1 MRKARPIHEG
11 LKMNLPNQ
19 NDVGRGHNENA
30 MRLSILADDAQRA
43 LERVA
48 SGETD
53 TIEGWLAYGAALN
66 EGRAMHS
73 GDREFGQWVSE
84 NVLYQV
90 GNAIRPEDQIS
101 AMWAAGNSDQF
112 ETARAAGNA
121 RTVRGIYAKWQE
133 IDAARKAAEERERAA
148 VARAKAEA
156 ERKEA
161 EEARRKAEE
170 QRREAKARADA
181 EAAAQMAAQQAKD
194 AEARRIAQ
202 EQARVAAIAREEAEA
217 AAKAEDAKA
226 KAADKVAKESD
237 KTAKAADKSAKSA
250 DKKAA
255 KAKTGD
261 TSADKTAHVSNNS
274 GENEWYT
281 PAQFIEAAREVLGG
295 IDLDPATSE
304 IANRRVKAAKIF
316 TIDDDGLSRD
326 WPVGSIWMNPPYAQ
340 PLMGQFASK
349 FAAAIR
355 AGSSG
360 IVLVNNATETA
371 WFQEIAAECAAIC
384 FPKTR
389 IRFLDP
395 DGNPSGAPLQGQ
407 AIIYS
412 GNSPAEFC
420 AKFSQFGLIVRHG

>member
-1 MRKARPIHEG
+1 
-11 LKMNLPNQ
+11 MNLPNQ

-66 EGRAMHS
+66 EGRAMFPS
-73 GDREFGQWVSE
+73 DEQFGQWVISSG
-84 NVLYQV
+84 VYQV
-90 GNAIRPEDQIS
+90 GTDEIRREDRAA

-112 ETARAAGNA
+112 DTARAAGNA

-261 TSADKTAHVSNNS
+261 TSADKTAHVSNNG

-295 IDLDPATSE
+295 IYLDPATSE

-371 WFQEIAAECAAIC
+371 WFQEIAAECSAIC

-395 DGNPSGAPLQGQ
+395 DGNPGAPLQGQ

-412 GNSPAEFC
+412 GNSPSEFC
-420 AKFSQFGLIVRHG
+420 AKFSQFGLVVRHG